1 LFFSHSLS
9 DNDKESVSADV
20 LYMQDKKEQVIV
32 PTFFR
37 QQKYL
42 AKGYNGGSTVQ
53 GFPSVSL
60 FST

>member
-1 LFFSHSLS
+1 LFFSHSLW

-42 AKGYNGGSTVQ
+42 AKGYNGESTVQ
-53 GFPSVSL
+53 
-60 FST
+60 